1 MGLLRRFGSI
11 AGNVLRTAGSIG
23 GKVLRAA
30 GSVAQ
35 PVAGAVNAVIDA
47 LPIPGAVGGIAKNLV
62 SKTADW
68 ISSGRASKAADRASR
83 YGESFLELSG
93 DGE

>member
-11 AGNVLRTAGSIG
+11 AGNALRTAGSIG

-30 GSVAQ
+30 GAVAQ
-35 PVAGAVNAVIDA
+35 PVAAAANAVIDA
-47 LPIPGAVGGIAKNLV
+47 LPIPGAGIAKSIV
-62 SKTADW
+62 QKTADW
-68 ISSGRASKAADRASR
+68 ISSGRASKLADKASR
-83 YGESFLELSG
+83 YGDKLLELSG